1 MMTHAVCIPRSTASL
16 SPQLDAQSLL
26 GIFQEIEV
34 ARFGGQ
40 GARPTIH
47 LAGSDRLPC
56 AAFLI
61 GMNKT

>member
-1 MMTHAVCIPRSTASL
+1 MTHAVCTPGQRRAFHLNWTLNPL
-16 SPQLDAQSLL
+16 S
-26 GIFQEIEV
+26 GIFQGIEV
-34 ARFGGQ
+34 AHFGGQ

-47 LAGSDRLPC
+47 LARSDRLPS